1 MSRTISV
8 TELSTRMAWGLG
20 EMADLIG
27 VSERFLRNE
36 IKRGK
41 LVVVK
46 RGKRVLVP
54 ASSLDDYLRPEQRGT
69 V

>member
-1 MSRTISV
+1 MSRTINV
-8 TELSTRMAWGLG
+8 TEQTGRMAWGLG
-20 EMADLIG
+20 EAAGLIG

-41 LVVVK
+41 LAVVK

-54 ASSLDDYLRPEQRGT
+54 AASLDDYLRPEQRGT

>member
-1 MSRTISV
+1 MSRTTSV
-8 TELSTRMAWGLG
+8 TERMAWGLG
-20 EMADLIG
+20 EMAGLIG

-41 LVVVK
+41 LAVVK

-54 ASSLDDYLRPEQRGT
+54 ASSLANYLK

>member
-1 MSRTISV
+1 
-8 TELSTRMAWGLG
+8 MAWGLG
-20 EMADLIG
+20 EAAGLIG

-41 LVVVK
+41 LAVVK

-54 ASSLDDYLRPEQRGT
+54 AASLDDYLRPEQRGT

>member
-1 MSRTISV
+1 MSSLINV
-8 TELSTRMAWGLG
+8 TERGTRLAWGLA
-20 EMADLIG
+20 ETASLIG

-41 LVVVK
+41 LVVIK
-46 RGKRVLVP
+46 KGKRVLVP
-54 ASSLDDYLRPEQRGT
+54 ASSLADYLK